1 MKKETLL
8 LKLAI
13 VALTIPIIAICI
25 VLVPRLSAGIANE
38 YPAIAGFRIPFIIAV
53 YATAIAFFNI
63 LYQAF
68 RILALIE
75 KNQAFSNDA
84 RTAIQYIK
92 FSSLSIALIY
102 SLTLPLFYFVADHED
117 APGILVIG
125 LILVFAA
132 LVVAAFAGV
141 LQKLVNNALEIKSEM
156 DLTV

>member
-13 VALTIPIIAICI
+13 VALSVPILAICI
-25 VLVPRLSAGIANE
+25 YLLPRLTTGVVQT
-38 YPAIAGFRIPFIIAV
+38 YPLLASFKLPFVFAV
-53 YATAIAFFNI
+53 YLTALAFFNI

-75 KNQAFSNDA
+75 KNQAFSHHA
-84 RTAIQYIK
+84 RIAIQQIK
-92 FSSLSIALIY
+92 FSALGIALIY
-102 SLTLPLFYFVADHED
+102 SSTLPLFYFVADHED

-125 LILVFAA
+125 LVLVFAA

-141 LQKLVNNALEIKSEM
+141 LQRLVSNALEIKSEM